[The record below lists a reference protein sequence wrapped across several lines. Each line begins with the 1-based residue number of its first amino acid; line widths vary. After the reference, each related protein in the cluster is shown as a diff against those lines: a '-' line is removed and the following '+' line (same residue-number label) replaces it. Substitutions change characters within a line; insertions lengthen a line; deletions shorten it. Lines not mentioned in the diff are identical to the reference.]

1 MFGSWLCVHM
11 YSPMSLLKKMYSPM
25 YSSVQSVTVPDVL
38 IGSSTLHECLI
49 ITPSLYELKGVE
61 AL

>member
-1 MFGSWLCVHM
+1 M

-38 IGSSTLHECLI
+38 IGSSTLYECLI
-49 ITPSLYELKGVE
+49 ITPSLYELKGIE